1 MQNLTSK
8 ITDPETLSDLSRINR
23 VVFTNGIF
31 DILHAGHVRYL
42 EAARN
47 LGDMLIVA
55 VNDDASTR
63 KLKGEGRPINA
74 LADRMTV
81 LAALSSVSCVIP
93 LRDTTNVV
101 LLNFIKPTI
110 WVKGGDYTLSTL
122 NLAERALADSL
133 GIQIQIL
140 PLSNGYST
148 TSTIGKIT
156 ASR

>member
-8 ITDPETLSDLSRINR
+8 ITDPETLCDLSRINR

-55 VNDDASTR
+55 VNDDESTR
-63 KLKGEGRPINA
+63 KLKGEGRPINP

-81 LAALSSVSCVIP
+81 LAALSSVSCVVP
-93 LRDTTNVV
+93 LRDTLNVV
-101 LLNFIKPTI
+101 LLNFIKPTV
-110 WVKGGDYTLSTL
+110 WVKGGDYTLETL
-122 NLAERALADSL
+122 NLTERALADNL
-133 GIQIQIL
+133 GVQIQIL

-148 TSTIGKIT
+148 TSTLRKIT
-156 ASR
+156 AAR

>member
-1 MQNLTSK
+1 M
-8 ITDPETLSDLSRINR
+8 NR

-63 KLKGEGRPINA
+63 KLKGEGRPINPLEA
-74 LADRMTV
+74 RMTV
-81 LAALSSVSCVIP
+81 LAALSSVSCVMP

-110 WVKGGDYTLSTL
+110 WAKGGDYTLENL
-122 NLAERALADSL
+122 NLTERAIADNL
-133 GIQIQIL
+133 GIQIQLL

-148 TSTIGKIT
+148 TNTLRKI
-156 ASR
+156 AAAH